1 MNNERKTVRLY
12 HFTSTR
18 YISSIAERQAL
29 LPSESNIGSPT
40 EGFEPFGEHYA
51 PDVVWLTNK
60 QYNDGTLGLEGSAL
74 DKGAVRYT
82 VEIPDD
88 EAHHWPEWS
97 RKHGMNETWR
107 RAFEGTGDPDSWY
120 VVERPISRK
129 EFVAVEILP
138 NKDAAYV

>member
-1 MNNERKTVRLY
+1 MRLY

-18 YISSIAERQAL
+18 HLRAITQSKAL
-29 LPSESNIGSPT
+29 LPSESNIGSPVS
-40 EGFEPFGEHYA
+40 GLYPVGEHYA

-60 QYNDGTLGLEGSAL
+60 EHNDGTLGLEGSVF
-74 DKGAVRYT
+74 DKGGVRYT
-82 VEIPDD
+82 VEVPDH
-88 EAHHWPEWS
+88 EVHHWPEWS
-97 RKHGMNETWR
+97 RKHGMNAVWR
-107 RAFEGTGDPDSWY
+107 EYFEEGGDPDSWY